1 MKSHKYE
8 IIALITGGLLL
19 IVFGTIFI
27 GLLVYSINSTP
38 SKEENRPSP
47 VIETPGKQ
55 PVTAK
60 EWHKVI
66 SLSGSSEKRS
76 KVFKLSGA
84 EARMRYK
91 LDGNNYSFLAIYIVN
106 EGESLAETGGFTEV
120 SVDGDTKDSTRIVKP
135 AGEYYLDVISGN
147 GNWEVTIEEYK

>member
-8 IIALITGGLLL
+8 ILALITGGLLL
-19 IVFGTIFI
+19 IVFGSVLV
-27 GLLVYSINSTP
+27 GLLVYSMNSTP
-38 SKEENRPSP
+38 PKKDNEPQP
-47 VIETPGKQ
+47 VIENIETS
-55 PVTAK
+55 K
-60 EWHKVI
+60 EWRKVI

-120 SVDGDTKDSTRIVKP
+120 SVDGDTEDSTRIVKP